1 MYFKFTALVY
11 QISIYHY
18 RFLQSV
24 SYREFIRLMH
34 GYLGRNKR
42 IPLSA
47 CAYTAIRIALPV
59 EAGKL
64 TGYIKEAAIDSD

>member
-1 MYFKFTALVY
+1 MYFKFIALVY